1 MIDYRKIADAI
12 EFYKARGYTYIETP
26 WTVSENIDNI
36 TKPADRPHMQLK
48 HNNKCLVASG
58 EQSFLYLFAKDYLPK
73 GKYQTVTPCFRYEP
87 YDGLH
92 SKCFMKNELIITD
105 DVTEENLRK
114 VINDAKEFFSK
125 YINVKVECILD
136 TYNKLS
142 PMTYD
147 IVTEDGEIELGSY
160 GIRTCGFL
168 KWIYGTGVAE
178 PRLSKAIEYKQING

>member
-1 MIDYRKIADAI
+1 
-12 EFYKARGYTYIETP
+12 
-26 WTVSENIDNI
+26 
-36 TKPADRPHMQLK
+36 
-48 HNNKCLVASG
+48 
-58 EQSFLYLFAKDYLPK
+58 
-73 GKYQTVTPCFRYEP
+73 
-87 YDGLH
+87 
-92 SKCFMKNELIITD
+92 MKNELIITD
-105 DVTEENLRK
+105 DVTEENLKK